1 MVVEYI
7 RYKLTHHTTDDFE
20 ATFAGFEAAYA
31 EAAKALNTS
40 PHCLGYQLSRCV
52 EEPDRYTLRITWD
65 SIEGHLLGFRREPQ
79 FSAFFE
85 AIKPYLADI
94 EEMHHYMPTA
104 ISAEKP

>member
-7 RYKLTHHTTDDFE
+7 RYKLQHHQTDDFE
-20 ATFAGFEAAYA
+20 ATFVAFEESYA
-31 EAAKALNTS
+31 EAAKALNAS

-65 SIEGHLLGFRREPQ
+65 SVEGHLLGFRREAVFTP
-79 FSAFFE
+79 FFE
-85 AIKPYLADI
+85 AIKPFIADI

-104 ISAEKP
+104 IASEKA